1 MLTVAEGVTVDR
13 LQRLQT
19 LKGQK
24 SHGQSCKHHQ
34 RGSAHPGDCQDAQRS
49 TIDRQIPCLPFFF
62 FAGYDHLHLRH
73 IAL

>member
-24 SHGQSCKHHQ
+24 SHGQNCKHRQ
-34 RGSAHPGDCQDAQRS
+34 RGSAHHGDCQDAQRS
-49 TIDRQIPCLPFFF
+49 TFDRQLP
-62 FAGYDHLHLRH
+62 
-73 IAL
+73 